1 MVPSRDRQPETRRR
15 VLVVAPD
22 VVGERMAGP
31 GMRSVAIARE
41 LADHVDVTFAVGVEG
56 SGTVDFDGAPVRV
69 AAYRDRAGLEELVF
83 AADAVFCQFIDTNV
97 VREALGRGVRFVY
110 DLYNA
115 LPVETV
121 GSDRI
126 SGFETQPGMDRE
138 FAELLRYF
146 RFVSR
151 TGSYFVTSNERQR
164 DYWLGYIM
172 ASGGLMPSTLDG
184 RAIDA
189 IIGLAPFG
197 AERSDPAQAT
207 HGLRGAHG
215 IADDDIVIVWAGG
228 IWDWFDAETAIRAVA
243 RLSER
248 MPRVKLVFYGTTH
261 PNATIGRP
269 KAVDRA
275 RAVAT
280 ELGVLGTQVVFLD
293 EWVPAASR
301 ADYLLDADAALSA
314 HRESLETRYAFRTR
328 ILDHFW
334 AGLPSIVTEG
344 DWFAEYIDAERLG
357 IVVPCED
364 VDAMES
370 AIARLAEDSAL
381 RAELRANVAAIR
393 DGWRWP
399 STTRSLVEALT
410 ERFDELPLRTE
421 PDEEAAPTATPAP
434 DEQAA
439 ARPSLVARVRGRLAR
454 GPVGRV
460 WRAVRGR
467 AGRRRSRRRRGG
479 RG

>member
-1 MVPSRDRQPETRRR
+1 MVPSRDRQPETLRR

-31 GMRSVAIARE
+31 GLRSVAIARE
-41 LADHVDVTFAVGVEG
+41 LADHLDVTFAIGVEG
-56 SGTVDFDGAPVRV
+56 SGTVDFEDAPVRV

-83 AADAVFCQFIDTNV
+83 ASDAVFCQFIDTNV
-97 VREALGRGVRFVY
+97 VREALDRGVRFVY

-126 SGFETQPGMDRE
+126 SGFETQPEMDRE

-164 DYWLGYIM
+164 DFWLGYIM
-172 ASGGLMPSTLDG
+172 ASGGLLPSELGG
-184 RAIDA
+184 RAIDQ
-189 IIGLAPFG
+189 IVGLAPFG
-197 AERSDPAQAT
+197 AERADPVRER
-207 HGLRGAHG
+207 HGLRGSYG
-215 IADDDIVIVWAGG
+215 IADDDVVIVWAGG

-243 RLSER
+243 RLAER
-248 MPRVKLVFYGTTH
+248 LPQVKLVFYGTVH
-261 PNATIGRP
+261 PNAAIGRP
-269 KAVDRA
+269 RSVDRA
-275 RAVAT
+275 RAVAE
-280 ELGVLGTQVVFLD
+280 ELGVLGSQVIFLD

-314 HRESLETRYAFRTR
+314 HRESLETRFAFRTR

-357 IVVPCED
+357 IVVPYED
-364 VDAMES
+364 VDAMEA
-370 AIARLAEDSAL
+370 AIARLVEDDGL

-393 DGWRWP
+393 DEWRWP
-399 STTRSLVEALT
+399 STTRPLVEALT
-410 ERFDELPLRTE
+410 VRFDELPRR
-421 PDEEAAPTATPAP
+421 PAPEEEGAAATAAPPP
-434 DEQAA
+434 LSP
-439 ARPSLVARVRGRLAR
+439 PSLLGRVRGRLAR

-460 WRAVRGR
+460 WRGV
-467 AGRRRSRRRRGG
+467 RRRISRRPTP
-479 RG
+479 